1 MSTPAFLKISTLA
14 LGLALGACAD
24 LSGIAAPQATPRDA
38 ASLGLPTATGTIP
51 TPNREWWKGL
61 GDAQLDTLVAAALLH
76 APSLHIAQDRLV
88 RAQASL
94 ENAHANTMPQLNG
107 SLDLMRQRFTATGLY
122 PPPLAGNLWNTGTLQ
137 LGASW
142 EIDFFGKHQAALDAA
157 LGTANALQADA
168 QAAEILLASL
178 ITRSY
183 VQLARLNDQRT
194 LAKRTLAQRE
204 ESLRL
209 VQERFRAGLDTRLE
223 LRQSE
228 GALPE
233 ARQQIEAL
241 NEQITLL
248 SQAIAA
254 LAGSPPLATTL
265 RPASLAQLTSLPV
278 PTQMPADILAS
289 RADVAAA
296 LWRVRAAGH
305 DVVNAKTQFYPNVNI
320 VAFTGLSSIGIN
332 RLLHSNSEQ
341 TGVGP
346 AVRLPIFDAGRLRA
360 NLRSK
365 TADLDAAVDSYNAT
379 VVEAVHEV
387 ADQLATLPSLA
398 LQRQEQGAAQAAADA
413 AHGIAL
419 QRYKA
424 GITPYL
430 NVLNAETQVLTQRRV
445 AVDLLARERDAQIA
459 LVRAVGGGYGTPATA
474 VALVQP

>member
-1 MSTPAFLKISTLA
+1 MSTPVFLKSTLALALA
-14 LGLALGACAD
+14 LGLAACAD
-24 LSGIAAPQATPRDA
+24 LSGIAAPHATPRDP
-38 ASLGLPTATGTIP
+38 ASLGLPTARGSTAA
-51 TPNREWWKGL
+51 PNREWWKGL
-61 GDAQLDTLVAAALLH
+61 GDAQLDTLVATALH
-76 APSLHIAQDRLV
+76 NAPSLRIAQARLA

-94 ENAHANTMPQLNG
+94 ESAHANTLPQVNG

-142 EIDFFGKHQAALDAA
+142 ELDFFGKHQAALDAA

-168 QAAEILLASL
+168 QAAEILLASQ

-194 LAKRTLAQRE
+194 VAKRILAQRE

-228 GALPE
+228 GGLPD

-241 NEQITLL
+241 NEQIALV

-254 LAGSPPLATTL
+254 LAGSPPLAATL
-265 RPASLAQLTSLPV
+265 RPTTLAQLAPLAV
-278 PTQMPADILAS
+278 PTQIPADMLGL
-289 RADVAAA
+289 RADIAAA
-296 LWRVRAAGH
+296 RWRVEAAGH
-305 DVVNAKTQFYPNVNI
+305 DVVSAKTQFYPNINI

-379 VVEAVHEV
+379 VVEAIHEV

-398 LQRQEQGAAQAAADA
+398 LQRQEQGAAQAAAEA
-413 AHGIAL
+413 AYGIAV

-430 NVLNAETQVLTQRRV
+430 FVLNTETQVLTQRRLG
-445 AVDLLARERDAQIA
+445 VDLLARERDAQIA
-459 LVRAVGGGYGTPATA
+459 LARAVGGGYSTPATA
-474 VALVQP
+474 VALAK